1 MRRDKTQTESVE
13 MKRYQCSVCG
23 HIYNPA
29 EGDATQDIPKGT
41 PFERLPDSWVCP
53 ICGAEKALFR
63 EMTE

>member
-1 MRRDKTQTESVE
+1 